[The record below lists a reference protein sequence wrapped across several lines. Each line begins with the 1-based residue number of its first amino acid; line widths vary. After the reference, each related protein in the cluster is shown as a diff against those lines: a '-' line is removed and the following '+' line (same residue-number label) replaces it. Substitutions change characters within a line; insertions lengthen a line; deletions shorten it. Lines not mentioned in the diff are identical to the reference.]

1 MSASLRFEKNKDR
14 ESTKIYLQAYA
25 ETYFSSLNADVYL
38 SDFRC
43 DLFELCLLVFAFDM
57 CGVVLRDGW

>member
-1 MSASLRFEKNKDR
+1 
-14 ESTKIYLQAYA
+14 
-25 ETYFSSLNADVYL
+25 L

-57 CGVVLRDGW
+57 CGVVLRDGWWCNLSMQENMFVPVIERHAIDKH